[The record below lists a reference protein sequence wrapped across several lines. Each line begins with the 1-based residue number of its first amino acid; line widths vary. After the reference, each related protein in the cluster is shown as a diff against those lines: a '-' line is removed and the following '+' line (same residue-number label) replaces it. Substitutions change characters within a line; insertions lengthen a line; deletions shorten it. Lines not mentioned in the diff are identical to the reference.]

1 LTVITARHWPREDWM
16 RKSKWTEAQ
25 IIGWLQEIEA
35 GTSVAEL
42 CRRIGVSKET
52 VYTWRKQFGG
62 MKVSDAKRLRQ
73 LEDENRA
80 LKRVVADQALNIQVL
95 KDVVGKTW

>member
-1 LTVITARHWPREDWM
+1 M

-35 GTSVAEL
+35 GTSVVEL

-52 VYTWRKQFGG
+52 VYTWRKKFGG
-62 MKVSDAKRLRQ
+62 LQVSDAKP
-73 LEDENRA
+73 
-80 LKRVVADQALNIQVL
+80 
-95 KDVVGKTW
+95 

>member
-1 LTVITARHWPREDWM
+1 M

-42 CRRIGVSKET
+42 FCRIGVSKET
-52 VYTWRKQFGG
+52 VYTWRKTFGG
-62 MKVSDAKRLRQ
+62 MNVSDAKRLRQ
-73 LEDENRA
+73 LEEENRA
-80 LKRVVADQALNIQVL
+80 LKCVAADHALNIQVL
-95 KDVVGKTW
+95 KDVVGRTW